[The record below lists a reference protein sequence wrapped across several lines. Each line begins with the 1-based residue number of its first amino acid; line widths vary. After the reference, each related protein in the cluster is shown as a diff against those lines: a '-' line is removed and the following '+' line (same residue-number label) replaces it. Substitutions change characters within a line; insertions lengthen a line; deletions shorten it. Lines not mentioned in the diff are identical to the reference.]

1 MRDTEVMSGRVEA
14 FLAVLD
20 PARRAT
26 VREYELIVGGWS
38 RVMAKVTVDWD
49 DDSSEVLV
57 LRGDPPAGESLLDTD
72 RDADWALLGAIAEQ
86 AGVALPALR
95 GYDATGEHLGTK
107 CIVMDF
113 CPGATLQRL
122 ITEAADLTP
131 FAGAFVDTLAAVHS
145 VGSDSLPAALAG
157 PTDWDGYIDD
167 KIEAWAAAERALP
180 ISIPA
185 MHYVGAWLAANRP
198 PPVPL
203 ALVHGDFQPSNILV
217 AEDGSHS
224 VVDWEVAH
232 IGDPREDLGAYM
244 SYGETVPPSLY
255 YHDPEAFLARY
266 RERTGLSEIQVNET
280 TVGWFSV
287 LAMLNLLGRIM
298 QGVGAMA
305 VGLAGG
311 AVLTY
316 TINAVTSGMGK
327 NLRRCTALTEPMA
340 ALRATI
346 DAAAKGGTA
355 EGGTR

>member
-1 MRDTEVMSGRVEA
+1 MPGRVEA
-14 FLAVLD
+14 FLAALD
-20 PARRAT
+20 PARSAT

-38 RVMAKVTVDWD
+38 RVMAKATIAWD
-49 DDSSEVLV
+49 DGSEEVVV

-72 RDADWALLGAIAEQ
+72 RDAEWALLATIAEQ
-86 AGVALPALR
+86 AGVAIPALR

-113 CPGATLQRL
+113 CPGSTLQRL
-122 ITEAADLTP
+122 ITEAEDLTP
-131 FAGAFVDTLAAVHS
+131 FAGPFVDTLAAVHT
-145 VGSDSLPAALAG
+145 VEPDVLPAAMAK
-157 PTDWDGYIDD
+157 PTDWDGYIDEN
-167 KIEAWAAAERALP
+167 IAAWAAAERALP

-203 ALVHGDFQPSNILV
+203 TLVHGDFQPSNILV
-217 AEDGSHS
+217 ADDGAYS

-232 IGDPREDLGAYM
+232 VGDPREDLGAYL

-266 RERTGLSEIQVNET
+266 RERTGLSELQVNAT

-305 VGLAGG
+305 VGFASGT
-311 AVLTY
+311 VLMY

-327 NLRRCTALTEPMA
+327 NLRRCAALTEPMA
-340 ALRATI
+340 ELRAAI
-346 DAAAKGGTA
+346 DAAAKG
-355 EGGTR
+355 ETR